1 MLQKLSLSSS
11 QLLIWSFIPYRM
23 KEQNLISEYYDNA
36 TYRQELKDVF
46 AELGL
51 AWKWQ
56 PITLE
61 NMEAVVEEV
70 ASADRELIPIVLNY
84 CDGYDEIDGYPSTG
98 AVAKLLQA
106 KGIIFTGA
114 DAATAYLCD
123 NKILTKQALIQ
134 ADVATPAYEV
144 ISDITCIQGIVN
156 RLGTPLIVKP
166 AKSYA
171 SHGISLKSVVYNDEQ
186 AIAQVERLVQGQ
198 HNRKFTLDSIFIEQ
212 FINGPEFT
220 VFLLGSAQQPDRI
233 KIYPPVERVLHSSLP
248 DNERFLSFERF
259 WRKYKEETL
268 PSAEEPFYR
277 FQSAADNLDQQLRDL
292 SQRAY
297 CAVGG
302 NGYARVDIRMD
313 KATQQLFVLEI
324 NVNCGISNSHE
335 NETSVTNILVLSGI
349 TFAELMAEIIAE
361 ALTFHSQL

>member
-1 MLQKLSLSSS
+1 MLQKLDLPSS
-11 QLLIWSFIPYRM
+11 QLLIWVFIPYRM
-23 KEQNLISEYYDNA
+23 KEQKLISEFYDNA

-70 ASADRELIPIVLNY
+70 ASANSELIPIVLNY
-84 CDGYDEIDGYPSTG
+84 CDGYEEIDGYPSTG

-123 NKILTKQALIQ
+123 NKILTKQTLIQ
-134 ADVATPAYEV
+134 AGVATAAYEV
-144 ISDITCIQGIVN
+144 ISDISSIRGIRD

-171 SHGISLKSVVYNDEQ
+171 AYGISLKSVVYNDEQ
-186 AIAQVERLVQGQ
+186 AIAQVERLVQGEHERQ
-198 HNRKFTLDSIFIEQ
+198 FSLNNIFIEQ

-220 VFLLGSAQQPDRI
+220 VFLLGSAQQPDQI

-248 DNERFLSFERF
+248 DHERFLSFERY
-259 WRKYKEETL
+259 WRKYEEETPL
-268 PSAEEPFYR
+268 SAEEPFYR
-277 FQSAADNLDQQLRDL
+277 FQLAGDSLDQQLRDL
-292 SQRAY
+292 SRRAY

-324 NVNCGISNSHE
+324 NVNCGISNSDE
-335 NETSVTNILVLSGI
+335 LSVTNILAISGI

-361 ALTFHSQL
+361 ALTKKSTYC